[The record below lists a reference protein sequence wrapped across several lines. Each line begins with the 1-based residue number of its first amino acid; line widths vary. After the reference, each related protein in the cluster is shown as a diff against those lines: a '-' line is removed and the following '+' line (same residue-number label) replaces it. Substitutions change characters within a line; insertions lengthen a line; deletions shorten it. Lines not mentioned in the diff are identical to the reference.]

1 MSGTKN
7 ISEKAYIWGHVGV
20 IIAETIV
27 YFVIALLSYK
37 IYSYKVTSSELS
49 DEKEISENKSFRKK
63 YTQLN
68 GFYFKKYALIILC
81 ISVIAAIINL
91 LGLIPVL
98 KNYDKIIIE

>member
-1 MSGTKN
+1 MGGTKN

-37 IYSYKVTSSELS
+37 IYSYKITPSEIS
-49 DEKEISENKSFRKK
+49 EEKEISENKSFRKK

-81 ISVIAAIINL
+81 ISVVAAIVNL
-91 LGLIPVL
+91 LGLVPC
-98 KNYDKIIIE
+98 IEKL